1 MTEDSGIDSD
11 PKNNVNIE
19 DETLFA
25 VKKFLLKKF
34 IIDFVREKKKRI
46 IIFL

>member
-11 PKNNVNIE
+11 PKNNVNVE

-25 VKKFLLKKF
+25 VKQQFL
-34 IIDFVREKKKRI
+34 D
-46 IIFL
+46 